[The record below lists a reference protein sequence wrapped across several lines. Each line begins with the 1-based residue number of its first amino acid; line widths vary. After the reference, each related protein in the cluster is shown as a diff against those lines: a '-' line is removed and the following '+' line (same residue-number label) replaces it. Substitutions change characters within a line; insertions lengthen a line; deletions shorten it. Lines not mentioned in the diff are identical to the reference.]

1 MPHANR
7 RGLTAR
13 LLGRTDEGPV
23 ATVAEGLVVRA
34 RRGDQLAFQALL
46 EGRIDGLLRLASA
59 ILGDDDDA
67 RDAVQ
72 QASLQAWRELPALR
86 EPARFDAWLGRII
99 TNACRT
105 LLRSR
110 RRRRVREIPVGSIDE
125 RSDIAGAA
133 RSAPDPGQRSDEIE
147 VVSRAFDR
155 LSADARILLALH
167 HLEGRTISETAS
179 LAGISLAT
187 AKWRLHM
194 ARAALERALEIEQ
207 R

>member
-1 MPHANR
+1 MTHTER

-13 LLGRTDEGPV
+13 LLGRTEEVPA
-23 ATVAEGLVVRA
+23 ATGAEGLVERA
-34 RRGDQLAFQALL
+34 RRGDQLAFQTLL
-46 EGRIDGLLRLASA
+46 EVRIGGLLRLAAA

-99 TNACRT
+99 TNACRSV
-105 LLRSR
+105 LRSR
-110 RRRRVREIPVGSIDE
+110 RRRRVREIPVGSLDE
-125 RSDIAGAA
+125 MSGIALAA
-133 RSAPDPGQRSDEIE
+133 RSAPGPGERRDEIE

-167 HLEGRTISETAS
+167 HLEGHTISETAS
-179 LAGISLAT
+179 LSGISLAT
-187 AKWRLHM
+187 TKWRLHM
-194 ARAALERALEIEQ
+194 ARAALERALEVEQ